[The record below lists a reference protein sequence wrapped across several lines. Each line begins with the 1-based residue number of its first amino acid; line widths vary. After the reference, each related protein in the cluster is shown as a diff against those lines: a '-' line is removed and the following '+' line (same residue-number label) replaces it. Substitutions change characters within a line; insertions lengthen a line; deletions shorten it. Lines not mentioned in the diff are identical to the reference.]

1 MNSQAFHRPI
11 KFIVLAVCVFG
22 LLLLCFF
29 INEARKEIYF
39 LCGNFD
45 AGDSF
50 SRVVRQLDTVNL
62 SEYSIEVAEQGKRI
76 IHSSKLNLH
85 MVSCN
90 IELNHQDEVVSV
102 SYG

>member
-1 MNSQAFHRPI
+1 MNSQIFHRSK
-11 KFIVLAVCVFG
+11 KFIPLSVCIFG
-22 LLLLCFF
+22 FLVLCFF
-29 INEARKEIYF
+29 VNEARKEVYF
-39 LCGNFD
+39 LCGNFG

-62 SEYSIEVAEQGKRI
+62 SQYSIEEAEQGKRI

-90 IELNHQDEVVSV
+90 IELNLQDEVVSV

>member
-1 MNSQAFHRPI
+1 MNSQAFHRPK
-11 KFIVLAVCVFG
+11 KFIAVAVCVFG
-22 LLLLCFF
+22 LLVLYFF

-39 LCGNFD
+39 LCSNFG

-50 SRVVRQLDTVNL
+50 GHVVRQLDTVNL
-62 SEYSIEVAEQGKRI
+62 SEYSIEETEQGKRI

-85 MVSCN
+85 IVSCN
-90 IELNHQDEVVSV
+90 IELNLQDEVVSV